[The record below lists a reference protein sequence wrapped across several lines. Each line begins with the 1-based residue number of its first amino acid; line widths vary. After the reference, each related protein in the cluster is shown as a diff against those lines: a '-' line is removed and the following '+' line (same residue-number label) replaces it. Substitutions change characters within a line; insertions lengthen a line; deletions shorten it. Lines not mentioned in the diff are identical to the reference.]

1 MIRRLKGSGGY
12 ITADITDEEA
22 SKARLAGELFI
33 TALGKIDA
41 KRIISYHCNNC
52 SSDFD
57 GAPRISY
64 DLLNEVVTEGHV
76 LIEQGEYICNTCS
89 NVIAIYKIFGKRSV
103 DSSADMSVER
113 EYMSLRHILEMRVYY
128 GDEEIGSV
136 KDIVVDKGLRV
147 SLVISSGKNSIN
159 LPWESIKSIDDA
171 VYIRGRVCGNCGYE
185 NSYIA
190 EFCIECGSK
199 V

>member
-41 KRIISYHCNNC
+41 KRIVSYHCNNC
-52 SSDFD
+52 SKEFD
-57 GAPRISY
+57 GAPKISS

-76 LIEQGEYICNTCS
+76 LIEQGEYSCNVCS
-89 NVIAIYKIFGKRSV
+89 NIIAIYKIFGKRM
-103 DSSADMSVER
+103 DSGHTSIKD
-113 EYMSLRHILEMRVYY
+113 LLEMRVYH
-128 GDEEIGSV
+128 GDEDVGRI
-136 KDIVVDKGLRV
+136 KDIVVDKSLRV
-147 SLVISSGKNSIN
+147 SLVVTSDEKSIN
-159 LPWESIKSIDDA
+159 IPWESIKSINNNTI
-171 VYIRGRVCGNCGYE
+171 YLKGRVCSTCGYE

-190 EFCIECGSK
+190 EFCIECGNR